1 MKKMFALIM
10 ALVMCLLCASAM
22 AQETQT
28 YTHPV
33 QGYSI
38 QVPADWLCVDKTNV
52 QQYIDAYEKGEMSFT
67 GTNAMTLEEL
77 KPQLETADCAVLI
90 NPYAN
95 NVVIVKENMGMAFTE
110 DLFVSMVIP
119 MLKSQLANQMPTIE
133 FTAEGEKVAFGEK
146 EFILLA
152 AEYSLNG
159 VSASV
164 DMLFYLDDTDL
175 YTINLTTTSVFGRDA
190 VNDFYADVQAACA
203 TFTIAQ

>member
-95 NVVIVKENMGMAFTE
+95 NVVIVKENMVN
-110 DLFVSMVIP
+110 LLRVVVILNVNIFIKKKKLGRTI
-119 MLKSQLANQMPTIE
+119 LK
-133 FTAEGEKVAFGEK
+133 
-146 EFILLA
+146 
-152 AEYSLNG
+152 
-159 VSASV
+159 
-164 DMLFYLDDTDL
+164 
-175 YTINLTTTSVFGRDA
+175 
-190 VNDFYADVQAACA
+190 
-203 TFTIAQ
+203 